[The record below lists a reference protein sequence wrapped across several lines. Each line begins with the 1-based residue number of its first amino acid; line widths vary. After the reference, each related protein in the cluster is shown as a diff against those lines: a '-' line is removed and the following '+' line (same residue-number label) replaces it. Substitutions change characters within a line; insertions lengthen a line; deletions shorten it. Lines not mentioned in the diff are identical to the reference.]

1 MNENVELLQYI
12 FKSSEMGVFS
22 SEKLIQDI
30 NEKENKIKKDLECIL
45 KEYEKYKKESKKLI
59 KKNKYELVHNSI
71 TTKIGS
77 SMGIK
82 MEVKKDNSD
91 ASIAHLLIQG
101 LTMGIVDIESK
112 IKRFENYADKNIIN
126 LAKNYLKFHN
136 DYLEK
141 LKNYL

>member
-1 MNENVELLQYI
+1 
-12 FKSSEMGVFS
+12 
-22 SEKLIQDI
+22 
-30 NEKENKIKKDLECIL
+30 
-45 KEYEKYKKESKKLI
+45 
-59 KKNKYELVHNSI
+59 
-71 TTKIGS
+71 
-77 SMGIK
+77 

-141 LKNYL
+141 LKTYL